1 MKWSF
6 KLGRFL
12 GIDVYIHLTF
22 LLLLAFIGMA
32 HWMAGADLGAALSGV
47 LFFVGIFFCVLLHEY
62 GHALMARRFGIG
74 TRDITLLPFGGVAQ
88 LERMPDKP
96 AQELWVALAG
106 PAVNVVIAAG
116 LGFWLYLT
124 GTWEP
129 LAALGPVDGNLIERL
144 MSVNI
149 FLVLFNMLPAFP
161 MDGGRVLRALLAMR
175 LDYTR
180 ATNIAATVGKVMAG
194 IFAVLGFLGNP
205 MLLVIAFFVW
215 SGATHEAAAT
225 ELKSGLAGAAVR
237 DAMVT
242 DFVAVTPE
250 ATLNDVSLLVLSG
263 SQEDFPVVSNGKLV
277 GLLTHAD
284 IMEAIRTRSPDE
296 PVSDVMRTT
305 FVTAEEGEDLNE
317 VISYLHETEG
327 LPLPVMRRGRLS
339 GMLTAQNIEE
349 YNRIR
354 RGRLV
359 RLRATPRARTILY
372 FPSADS
378 LRFPSRS

>member
-22 LLLLAFIGMA
+22 LLLLGFIGVA
-32 HWMAGADLGAALSGV
+32 HWMVGKDLGAALSGV
-47 LFFVGIFFCVLLHEY
+47 LFFAGIFLCVLLHEY
-62 GHALMARRFGIG
+62 GHALMARHYGIG

-106 PAVNVVIAAG
+106 PAVNVVIAAL
-116 LGFWLYLT
+116 LGAWLYLT
-124 GTWEP
+124 GTWER

-161 MDGGRVLRALLAMR
+161 MDGGRVLRALLAMK
-175 LDYTR
+175 LDYAR
-180 ATNIAATVGKVMAG
+180 ATSIAANVGKVMAG

-205 MLLVIAFFVW
+205 MLLLIAFVVW
-215 SGATHEAAAT
+215 SGATREAAAT

-237 DAMVT
+237 DAMVS

-263 SQEDFPVVSNGKLV
+263 SQEDFPVVSNGRLV
-277 GLLTHAD
+277 GLLTHGD
-284 IMEAIRTRSPDE
+284 IMEAIRARSPDD
-296 PVSDVMRTT
+296 PVSEVMRTS
-305 FVTAEEGEDLNE
+305 FATAEEGEDLNA
-317 VISYLHETEG
+317 VISQLQPMEG
-327 LPLPVMRRGRLS
+327 LPLLVMCRGRLS

-349 YNRIR
+349 YNHIR
-354 RGRLV
+354 RTRLV
-359 RLRATPRARTILY
+359 RLRATPSARNILH
-372 FPSADS
+372 FPSPDS

>member
-1 MKWSF
+1 
-6 KLGRFL
+6 
-12 GIDVYIHLTF
+12 
-22 LLLLAFIGMA
+22 
-32 HWMAGADLGAALSGV
+32 
-47 LFFVGIFFCVLLHEY
+47 
-62 GHALMARRFGIG
+62 
-74 TRDITLLPFGGVAQ
+74 
-88 LERMPDKP
+88 MPDKP

-250 ATLNDVSLLVLSG
+250 APLNDVSLLVLSG

-296 PVSDVMRTT
+296 PVSEVMRTT

-317 VISYLHETEG
+317 VISYLNETEG

>member
-22 LLLLAFIGMA
+22 LLLLAFIGIA

-74 TRDITLLPFGGVAQ
+74 TRDITLLPFGGVAK

-106 PAVNVVIAAG
+106 PAVNVVIAAL
-116 LGFWLYLT
+116 LGVWLYLT

-175 LDYTR
+175 LDYAR

-205 MLLVIAFFVW
+205 MLLVIAFFIW

-225 ELKSGLAGAAVR
+225 ELKSGLAGATVR

-250 ATLNDVSLLVLSG
+250 ATFNDVSLLVLSG
-263 SQEDFPVVSNGKLV
+263 SQEDFPVVSDGRLV

-296 PVSDVMRTT
+296 PASAVMRTS
-305 FVTAEEGEDLNE
+305 FATAEEGEDLNE
-317 VISYLHETEG
+317 VISHLHATEG
-327 LPLPVMRRGRLS
+327 LPLPVMCRGRLS

-359 RLRATPRARTILY
+359 RLRAAPRARTILH
-372 FPSADS
+372 FPSPNS